1 MRKLVLTLI
10 LVLGLA
16 APAGAAVTYISF
28 GENSFHDLGVVGD
41 GLVYASSNDA
51 CRAFILFKSLD
62 NGATWNRITEL
73 TATGNVAAADG
84 VIKMHF
90 GSDRIWYTSFI
101 QTNPYALG
109 GGELAVSLDEG
120 ATWQSMND
128 YLDPLFATASRP
140 QDAFTQARGCRFA
153 SYGSMGNTYARNC
166 GTDLTVWSPNAT
178 DLMFDRL
185 LGDAQRAPP
194 GRQDRD
200 GRDVVSALVRP
211 GDDVLPAPGRRF
223 ADRLFPVRLADL
235 HQDRPDDKPGHLAG
249 QRKRRLRSGHGG
261 SIHLGHLRRGD
272 RKPDNHP
279 GRSDRDRR
287 PGDQRQHGFRLRDH
301 NRGWSG
307 PLRCPDDLQ
316 RRPILDPAGGRG
328 QRPRDQPDQ
337 RFGRKSLRPPED
349 PGRPRFG
356 RRLRRPLYPE
366 HGLMP
371 GASPKKSGS
380 ASVGPA
386 RIKGLVR
393 LSAAVLLGLA
403 LGLPVC
409 LITAGPV
416 TAGPPVDRVDQLTD
430 RTARV
435 EQAAREKVRNWE
447 AERTERLDELSRL
460 KAELRWLTFQR
471 RRQAAYTAKREAAVE
486 ALKRRRIE
494 VGRINRELEPFLA
507 ETVDRLAGFTARD
520 LPFLARERAKRIQFL
535 RDSLTDYRLGLS
547 EKFRRVMEALLVEAG
562 YGRGVEATEETI
574 DLAGRPTEVEV
585 LRLGRLALFFR
596 TPDGSRMGWRTRADQ
611 TWQGLPRS
619 EARQLNLALDMAR
632 RRRAVDLIQL
642 PVGRPDESMG
652 RPNE

>member
-1 MRKLVLTLI
+1 
-10 LVLGLA
+10 
-16 APAGAAVTYISF
+16 
-28 GENSFHDLGVVGD
+28 
-41 GLVYASSNDA
+41 
-51 CRAFILFKSLD
+51 
-62 NGATWNRITEL
+62 
-73 TATGNVAAADG
+73 
-84 VIKMHF
+84 
-90 GSDRIWYTSFI
+90 
-101 QTNPYALG
+101 
-109 GGELAVSLDEG
+109 
-120 ATWQSMND
+120 
-128 YLDPLFATASRP
+128 
-140 QDAFTQARGCRFA
+140 
-153 SYGSMGNTYARNC
+153 
-166 GTDLTVWSPNAT
+166 
-178 DLMFDRL
+178 
-185 LGDAQRAPP
+185 
-194 GRQDRD
+194 
-200 GRDVVSALVRP
+200 
-211 GDDVLPAPGRRF
+211 
-223 ADRLFPVRLADL
+223 
-235 HQDRPDDKPGHLAG
+235 
-249 QRKRRLRSGHGG
+249 
-261 SIHLGHLRRGD
+261 
-272 RKPDNHP
+272 
-279 GRSDRDRR
+279 
-287 PGDQRQHGFRLRDH
+287 
-301 NRGWSG
+301 
-307 PLRCPDDLQ
+307 
-316 RRPILDPAGGRG
+316 
-328 QRPRDQPDQ
+328 
-337 RFGRKSLRPPED
+337 
-349 PGRPRFG
+349 
-356 RRLRRPLYPE
+356 
-366 HGLMP
+366 MP

-596 TPDGSRMGWRTRADQ
+596 TPDGSRMGWRTGADQ

-619 EARQLNLALDMAR
+619 EGRQLNLALDMAR
-632 RRRAVDLIQL
+632 RRRAVDLIKL